1 MGENITKYTVQNRM
15 VEQKKN
21 YKMNHDK
28 LCLRIKKKGKIFW
41 KIVYSEGKFTLGIT
55 SHYSNFD

>member
-1 MGENITKYTVQNRM
+1 MGEIITKYTVQNRM
-15 VEQKKN
+15 VEQKK
-21 YKMNHDK
+21 MNHDK
-28 LCLRIKKKGKIFW
+28 MCLGIKKGKIFW